1 MKTII
6 ERKLAAGVLPD
17 RPPVKYWAGFGVGQP
32 CDGCDE
38 PILDTQVEY
47 EVAFDAFP
55 TVRLHAVCAE
65 IWGALVA
72 LAGPTAAGCAGWS
85 TSVSTKAA
93 AAMAPCISTSTSRVA
108 DHTQVP

>member
-1 MKTII
+1 MKHII
-6 ERKLAAGVLPD
+6 ERKLAAGVLPG

-72 LAGPTAAGCAGWS
+72 HAGPAVAGG
-85 TSVSTKAA
+85 
-93 AAMAPCISTSTSRVA
+93 P
-108 DHTQVP
+108 

>member
-1 MKTII
+1 MRFRCTGEEKG
-6 ERKLAAGVLPD
+6 RAPD
-17 RPPVKYWAGFGVGQP
+17 EAHHRAEVGSRSSTSPPVKYWAGFGVGQP

-65 IWGALVA
+65 IWDALVA
-72 LAGPTAAGCAGWS
+72 HAGPAAAGG
-85 TSVSTKAA
+85 
-93 AAMAPCISTSTSRVA
+93 P
-108 DHTQVP
+108 

>member
-1 MKTII
+1 MRFRRTGEEKGKAPVKHII

-17 RPPVKYWAGFGVGQP
+17 RPPVQYWAGFGVGQP

-55 TVRLHAVCAE
+55 TVRLHAVCTE

-72 LAGPTAAGCAGWS
+72 HAGPAAAGGA
-85 TSVSTKAA
+85 
-93 AAMAPCISTSTSRVA
+93 
-108 DHTQVP
+108 

>member
-1 MKTII
+1 VFGPLDIPPARRVGCLSAVKGEEEGRAPDENII

-55 TVRLHAVCAE
+55 TVRLHAVCTE
-65 IWGALVA
+65 IWGGLVA
-72 LAGPTAAGCAGWS
+72 HAGPPAAGGA
-85 TSVSTKAA
+85 
-93 AAMAPCISTSTSRVA
+93 
-108 DHTQVP
+108 

>member
-1 MKTII
+1 MRFRCTGEEKGRAPD
-6 ERKLAAGVLPD
+6 EEHHRAGVGSRGSTGSPTRQVLG
-17 RPPVKYWAGFGVGQP
+17 RVRVGHP

-72 LAGPTAAGCAGWS
+72 HAGPAVAGGA
-85 TSVSTKAA
+85 
-93 AAMAPCISTSTSRVA
+93 
-108 DHTQVP
+108 